1 MTNRL
6 ELNWKVDGLIDSQ
19 HYYCSELP
27 IDPENPTAPK
37 AVLNGGQRSYVD
49 TSVIVGSKNYIRLS
63 AIKNLTEKFSL
74 EKVVYTINKSEYRLI
89 HYLDNVLELHGYESF
104 HEANGVTFS
113 DSGAFFNES
122 GYLYKNMPFA
132 LDSNDFKIHLKFTA
146 QAKTNPNDAVI
157 IDAMSNS
164 TLLGWQIYISMDRK
178 VIFYD
183 RAQQI
188 NGEFTLLESDI
199 TINYDQMYQLDV
211 IRVGGDIRMIIDDVI
226 VSQKTIASNI
236 SFSGVEWL
244 ALGAQIN
251 SRKSGYDFKG
261 FIKDLRI
268 T

>member
-6 ELNWKVDGLIDSQ
+6 ELNWKLDGFVDEQ
-19 HYYCSELP
+19 HYYCSETP
-27 IDPENPTAPK
+27 IDPENPTVPK

-63 AIKNLTEKFSL
+63 AVKNLTEKFSL
-74 EKVVYTINKSEYRLI
+74 EKIVYTIDKSEYRLI
-89 HYLDNVLELHGYESF
+89 HYLDNLLELHGYEPFQNYS
-104 HEANGVTFS
+104 GVTFS

-146 QAKTNPNDAVI
+146 QAKTNPNDIVI

-183 RAQQI
+183 RARQV
-188 NGEFTLLESDI
+188 NGAFSLLESDI

-211 IRVGGDIRMIIDDVI
+211 IRVGGDIRMIIDNVI
-226 VSQKTIASNI
+226 VAQKTIAPNI
-236 SFSGVEWL
+236 SFGGVEYL
-244 ALGAQIN
+244 ALGAQFN
-251 SRKSGYDFKG
+251 SRNSGYDFKG
-261 FIKDLRI
+261 LIKDLRI